1 MTARERLMIA
11 AAFVVVAAGLVLT
24 THVSTR
30 GYLQDSGQLVSMRT
44 CGPVILNELARRKRL
59 LELERELKEWELRD
73 YASLD
78 MN

>member
-1 MTARERLMIA
+1 V
-11 AAFVVVAAGLVLT
+11 AAFAAVAAGLVLT

-59 LELERELKEWELRD
+59 LEEQRLLKEQELMD
-73 YASLD
+73 FTSL
-78 MN
+78 NNK